1 MEGLNL
7 NNDTSIMTLNV
18 PLDNFASSPMDQD
31 PSTILAV
38 CIVEEASKGSR
49 CYVYSTCKL
58 TPERKWRAVA
68 SGIPSADVTDCAT
81 MFADLGGSQACEQ
94 SRQASISKGVAP
106 FIREMKQS
114 SPLGNQDV
122 GHSEDGAEEMDEIQ
136 VKKMM
141 IKDQVELTLTITS
154 NDSKNTWGGFVS
166 KKCLFLKGDGWDDT
180 SIRESVVAALELAE
194 EQLGCHTV
202 YLCLEKSNPSLA
214 GLVRTLM
221 YASFEVVHPGV
232 LQNADPKYL
241 VLGMELA

>member
-1 MEGLNL
+1 MA
-7 NNDTSIMTLNV
+7 LNV
-18 PLDNFASSPMDQD
+18 PLDNFTASPLDQD
-31 PSTILAV
+31 PSNILAV
-38 CIVEEASKGSR
+38 CIVEEPSKGSR
-49 CYVYSTCKL
+49 CYVYSTC
-58 TPERKWRAVA
+58 
-68 SGIPSADVTDCAT
+68 
-81 MFADLGGSQACEQ
+81 LGGSQACEQ
-94 SRQASISKGVAP
+94 RRQASISKGVAP

-114 SPLGNQDV
+114 SPLGNDHV
-122 GHSEDGAEEMDEIQ
+122 GHSEEGIEEEMHEIQ

-141 IKDQVELTLTITS
+141 IKEQVELTLTITS